1 MPEAGPR
8 ADRMEAVARGMT
20 RRRLLAVAAAACC
33 LPVHGVS
40 AAEAPWLVYCGE
52 DFPPYAWAD
61 GNRKPRGMDV
71 DITVALLHRLNV
83 PFRVEQMVW
92 SRALVSLD
100 QGVPDILFELVPT
113 PERFEKYQMVGPLRD
128 GQTVFAVRKDSAL
141 VFNSLD
147 DLKGL
152 TVGIGRRFSY
162 LPEFDQATHF
172 TRDPAPSD
180 QLSLRKLV
188 SGRVDMVVGDRLALA
203 WKAKREGL
211 LDAIRFLPKPL
222 ATVPRYIALPRDRVE
237 KAERLR
243 TALAALQADGTIDAI
258 IRRWGETG

>member
-1 MPEAGPR
+1 MPDGRP
-8 ADRMEAVARGMT
+8 GGGFKQLT
-20 RRRLLAVAAAACC
+20 RRRLLAAG
-33 LPVHGVS
+33 LLSPLMFPGPGR
-40 AAEAPWLVYCGE
+40 AETSWLVYCGE
-52 DFPPYAWAD
+52 DFPPYSWAD
-61 GNRKPRGMDV
+61 AGRKPRGMDV
-71 DITVALLHRLNV
+71 DITIAILTRLGV
-83 PFRVEQMVW
+83 PFRIEQMVW
-92 SRALVSLD
+92 SRALASLD

-128 GQTVFAVRKDSAL
+128 GQTVFAVRKGSAL
-141 VFNSLD
+141 TFDSLD

-152 TVGIGRRFSY
+152 TIGIGRRFSY
-162 LPEFDQATHF
+162 MPEFDQATHF
-172 TRDPAPSD
+172 IRDPAPSD

-211 LDAIRFLPKPL
+211 SGAIRFLPKPL

-237 KAERLR
+237 KADRMR
-243 TALAALQADGTIDAI
+243 TALAALQADGSIDAI